1 MLEERAMIG
10 MCRICLMLAWAL
22 AAGAIAETE
31 VRDVTGFERVLFAL
45 PGNLSVEQGG
55 NFEVVVEAEPDD
67 LERIETQVNGDELAI
82 RWDQGLLGMWG
93 GSPGGRIA
101 VRVTMPQLEGL
112 EVAGSGDVEAGSWLT
127 ESLNIEVNGSGSVRI
142 AELAT
147 EELSLEVAGSGDIT
161 VPALDAA
168 ALRVEIKGSGN
179 VELAGA
185 ADRQEI
191 EVMGS
196 GDVDTADLEGA
207 RVEVEVMGSGDVTV
221 WANRALSVDIMGSGD
236 VRYRGSPTVD
246 SAEHGSGRVR
256 GMR

>member
-1 MLEERAMIG
+1 MIG
-10 MCRICLMLAWAL
+10 VWRICLVLAWAL
-22 AAGAIAETE
+22 AAAAVAETE
-31 VRDVTGFERVLFAL
+31 VRDVSGFERVLFAL
-45 PGNLSVEQGG
+45 PGNLTIEQGDR
-55 NFEVVVEAEPDD
+55 FEVLVDAEPDD
-67 LERIETQVNGDELAI
+67 LERIETRVNGEELAI

-93 GSPGGRIA
+93 GSPDGRIA
-101 VRVTMPQLEGL
+101 VRITLPQLAGL
-112 EVAGSGDVEAGSWLT
+112 EVAGSGDVEAGSWLA
-127 ESLNIEVNGSGSVRI
+127 ESLSVEVNGSGSVRI

-147 EELSLEVAGSGDIT
+147 EDLHVEVAGSGDVT

-196 GDVDTADLEGA
+196 GDVDAADLEGA

-221 WANRALSVDIMGSGD
+221 WANSELSVDIMGSGD

-256 GMR
+256 AL